1 MTGDDKSLSKFL
13 SLILRHKP
21 ETIELAL
28 DENGWARV
36 DEVITKANQKNVP
49 LTLDRLKRIV
59 ETNDK
64 KRFLFSEDGKR
75 IRASQGHSIHVDLQ
89 LKEAVPPPRLFHGTA
104 QKNIDSIKKQ
114 GLIKGRRHHVHLS
127 ADRQTAKNVGARYGK
142 PIIISIN
149 AAAMHRDNFPFF
161 QSENGVWLTEAVPA
175 LYLEFEPFA

>member
-1 MTGDDKSLSKFL
+1 MTDDDKFLSKFL

-36 DEVITKANQKNVP
+36 DELITKANQKNVP

-64 KRFLFSEDGKR
+64 KRFFFSEDGKR

-89 LKEAVPPPRLFHGTA
+89 LKEAVPPPQLFHGTA
-104 QKNIDSIKKQ
+104 QKNLDSIKKQ

-149 AAAMHRDNFPFF
+149 AAAMHRDNFLFF